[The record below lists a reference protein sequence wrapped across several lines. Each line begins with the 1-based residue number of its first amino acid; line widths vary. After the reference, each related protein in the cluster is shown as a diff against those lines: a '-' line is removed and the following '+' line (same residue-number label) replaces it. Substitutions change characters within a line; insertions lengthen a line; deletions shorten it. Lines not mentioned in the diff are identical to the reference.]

1 MSSDPQTKPRSS
13 RTRRAKMVLSSELT
27 IAADADDDIT
37 SKLRRET
44 GSPIRQI
51 ETEAAVITFSMGQQ
65 DGESS
70 DEENPTFAQAR
81 LPDTASSPVLQ
92 SISPSSKAL
101 GDICEENGISISQE
115 MAGTVENCVEKVEED
130 ERKLTNTAHESSA
143 KTMSDVSEQQ
153 RHNGTLV
160 VRAKERRVVAGS
172 PVDSGIS
179 DGVLSTDAMQGE
191 GSGRFNPFDRDI
203 VIDEDRFANTPPENS
218 PVAKELRANS
228 GSSGS
233 HGPASKSD
241 RTSSKSSDDSE
252 SWPESCTTHDT
263 DIDEELANLALGL
276 TEDHFSRPDGY
287 FGMSRVEELEQA
299 IENCKDLIL
308 EEPPHSD
315 KRRSLIRKITQL
327 RLNLVE
333 IEDSK
338 TEEEPN
344 IKVILGHKFKKRQ
357 GKSVKYSCEQCNNLI
372 WGMLQTWYG
381 CKGCGCHCHGKCM
394 NQLTRVCAGTK
405 LGSSQLILQICPEVG
420 ISRQKYRCGD
430 CRAQLFRDTEMR
442 QCDYTG
448 QYYCTSCH
456 WNDTAVIPARVM
468 HNWDFQPCKVARQSK
483 QYLQLVFYKPLLNP
497 QESNPQLFSRV
508 EELNHVRKLRREI
521 LLMKNY
527 FVSCR
532 VALEG
537 KLLLRLRERQHFVES
552 SDLYSLSDLCET
564 ESGNLLDKLTDI
576 HVGYAH
582 HIKFDC
588 PTCRGKGFI
597 CELCEDSDVLFPFDV
612 GVHVCEKCSTV
623 YHRDCFPAEKDACPK
638 CRRISQRTV

>member
-1 MSSDPQTKPRSS
+1 MSSDSPAKLRSS

-27 IAADADDDIT
+27 TADGEDDIT

-44 GSPIRQI
+44 GSPIKQI

-70 DEENPTFAQAR
+70 DEENPTFA
-81 LPDTASSPVLQ
+81 SSPVLQ

-101 GDICEENGISISQE
+101 GDICEENGISSSQE
-115 MAGTVENCVEKVEED
+115 MSGTVENGADRREED
-130 ERKLTNTAHESSA
+130 PDSVTHESSPNPF
-143 KTMSDVSEQQ
+143 MSEVSEQQ
-153 RHNGTLV
+153 KPARHSDMLV
-160 VRAKERRVVAGS
+160 VRPKERRVVAGS

-179 DGVLSTDAMQGE
+179 DGVLSMDAAQVE

-218 PVAKELRANS
+218 PVAKEFRANS

-233 HGPASKSD
+233 HGLTSKSD

-263 DIDEELANLALGL
+263 DIDEELANAALGL

-315 KRRSLIRKITQL
+315 RRRSLIRKITQL

-338 TEEEPN
+338 IEEEPN
-344 IKVILGHKFKKRQ
+344 IKVILGHRFKKRQ

-372 WGMLQTWYG
+372 WGMLQSWYG

-405 LGSSQLILQICPEVG
+405 LGTSQLILQICPEVG

-430 CRAQLFRDTEMR
+430 CRAQLFRDSEMR

-456 WNDTAVIPARVM
+456 WNDTAVIPARVL

-483 QYLQLVFYKPLLNP
+483 QYLQLVYYKPLLNP

-508 EELNHVRKLRREI
+508 EELDHVRKLRREVLI
-521 LLMKNY
+521 MKNY

-532 VALEG
+532 VALEA
-537 KLLLRLRERQHFVES
+537 KLLLKLKTRQHFVES
-552 SDLYSLSDLCET
+552 SDMYSLHDLCET
-564 ESGNLLDKLTDI
+564 ESGNLLDELTDI

-588 PTCRGKGFI
+588 ATCQGKGFI

-612 GVHVCEKCSTV
+612 SVHVCEKCSTV
-623 YHRDCFPAEKDACPK
+623 YHRDCFPSEKDSCPK